1 MYTFLWDHAYDTDES
16 DSLCIDFVVN
26 DRRLSGPR
34 RLLLFTLPLKSLFRV
49 VFFRALFLCTVSR
62 AFLPRS
68 IFFSFQ
74 FTEAFHWTSESR
86 YFLAFVCLHA
96 AFFFKWQ
103 RGNGSLGLI
112 FRFLFFFFWTD
123 RLAES
128 VSYWGH
134 SRHASLSFAHLC
146 AIPSRFA
153 ICDSANRS
161 SFVAS
166 RRSQSRLGTGDND
179 GETRCRRRAV
189 SVPFFLLLNPIHFS
203 FRFELERSFI
213 SPSLRRNSSI
223 LLSSAAEPVPSWKE
237 KVDVPTMTAT
247 PNVCY

>member
-1 MYTFLWDHAYDTDES
+1 MTLMKVIHCVSISLWMTGDWVVLDDFFFLP
-16 DSLCIDFVVN
+16 SLWNRYFELFSFAHFSSALSAVLFFHDPFSFPFSSPKPFIELPSLATSSPLFVCMQPFF
-26 DRRLSGPR
+26 LSGN
-34 RLLLFTLPLKSLFRV
+34 
-49 VFFRALFLCTVSR
+49 
-62 AFLPRS
+62 
-68 IFFSFQ
+68 
-74 FTEAFHWTSESR
+74 E
-86 YFLAFVCLHA
+86 
-96 AFFFKWQ
+96 
-103 RGNGSLGLI
+103 NSLGLI